1 MAPHANGD
9 GLPPTTPGGSHFAVD
24 YGTGFPSRHFE
35 IRDGGNISRERRAD
49 ANGGSAAKPNI
60 LYIMADQ
67 MAAPALKLH
76 NPNSL
81 IKTPNI
87 DRLAE
92 AGVVFDNAYCG
103 SPLCAPSR
111 FCMVSGQLA
120 SKIGAYDNAATLSS
134 DIPTYAH
141 YLRREGY
148 ETVLAGKM
156 HFIGPDQLHGYEH
169 RLTPDIYPGDL
180 GWSVNWDAPKV
191 RQEWYHNMSSVL
203 QAGPCVRSN
212 QLDFDEEVVYKSTQW
227 LHDYVRHDP
236 SGQRPFCLTVSL
248 THPHDPYT
256 INEEQWDKYEDVD
269 IPLPDVTIPES
280 EQDPHTLRILK
291 AIDSYGRPLPE
302 EAIKR
307 ARRAYYGACSYVDDQ
322 VGKLLKVLKDTRL
335 ADNTIIVFS
344 GDHGDMLGERSM
356 WYKMSWYEMS
366 ARVPLIVHYPRKFAA
381 HRVPESV
388 STMDLLPTFVDL
400 VGGQL
405 DRRIH
410 LDGRSFY
417 GALTGTSAPVDEVF
431 GEYMGESTISPLMMI
446 RRGRYKYVV
455 CLADPPQLFDLVSD
469 PKELTNIAASSDP
482 KISAVSRAFAA
493 QAGAKWDLEKIHN
506 DVLESQRRRRLVWG
520 ALQKGRFEAWDYEPP
535 AEAKNKYI
543 RSTIP
548 LDDLERRA
556 RYPPVDAF
564 GREGVFA
571 STHGL
576 AAARG
581 Q

>member
-1 MAPHANGD
+1 
-9 GLPPTTPGGSHFAVD
+9 
-24 YGTGFPSRHFE
+24 
-35 IRDGGNISRERRAD
+35 
-49 ANGGSAAKPNI
+49 
-60 LYIMADQ
+60 
-67 MAAPALKLH
+67 
-76 NPNSL
+76 
-81 IKTPNI
+81 
-87 DRLAE
+87 
-92 AGVVFDNAYCG
+92 
-103 SPLCAPSR
+103 
-111 FCMVSGQLA
+111 
-120 SKIGAYDNAATLSS
+120 
-134 DIPTYAH
+134 
-141 YLRREGY
+141 
-148 ETVLAGKM
+148 
-156 HFIGPDQLHGYEH
+156 
-169 RLTPDIYPGDL
+169 
-180 GWSVNWDAPKV
+180 
-191 RQEWYHNMSSVL
+191 
-203 QAGPCVRSN
+203 
-212 QLDFDEEVVYKSTQW
+212 
-227 LHDYVRHDP
+227 
-236 SGQRPFCLTVSL
+236 
-248 THPHDPYT
+248 
-256 INEEQWDKYEDVD
+256 
-269 IPLPDVTIPES
+269 
-280 EQDPHTLRILK
+280 
-291 AIDSYGRPLPE
+291 
-302 EAIKR
+302 
-307 ARRAYYGACSYVDDQ
+307 
-322 VGKLLKVLKDTRL
+322 
-335 ADNTIIVFS
+335 
-344 GDHGDMLGERSM
+344 
-356 WYKMSWYEMS
+356 
-366 ARVPLIVHYPRKFAA
+366 
-381 HRVPESV
+381 
-388 STMDLLPTFVDL
+388 MDLLPTFVDL